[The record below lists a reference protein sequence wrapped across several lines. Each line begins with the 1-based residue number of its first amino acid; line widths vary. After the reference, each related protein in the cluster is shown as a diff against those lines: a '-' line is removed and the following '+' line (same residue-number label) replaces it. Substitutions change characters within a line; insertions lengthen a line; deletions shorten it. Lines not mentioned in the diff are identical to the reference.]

1 MKTRILSLILILLL
15 CLTAGC
21 GKALQDSE
29 KPDGISSSESKTEES
44 SAMESSQEEEQTLAQ
59 TAEQQSADA
68 TDSIPTEEAESDNQT
83 RAVLERPKTSTTPPQ
98 ASEPQQDKVE
108 SVSWS
113 ETPSLTVPQQPVVEK
128 TTEPSEATPQPTEV
142 PAQPTEQPQEEPIEQ
157 PQEVVAEPAFDIGYW
172 ISFAQSYAESVG
184 LTLDSG
190 AAYCWDNPIAAG
202 SKCNCTER
210 DIKGYLN
217 RYAKDGDITDVWI
230 WYEQVSD
237 NYFEVYIGYA

>member
-1 MKTRILSLILILLL
+1 MKTRILSIILILLL

-21 GKALQDSE
+21 GKVSQESE

-44 SAMESSQEEEQTLAQ
+44 SVAESSQEEEKTSAK
-59 TAEQQSADA
+59 TTEQQSAEA
-68 TDSIPTEEAESDNQT
+68 TDSITTEETESDTQAD
-83 RAVLERPKTSTTPPQ
+83 AVPEQPKSSTTPPQ
-98 ASEPQQDKVE
+98 SSEPQQDKVE
-108 SVSWS
+108 SVSWL
-113 ETPSLTVPQQPVVEK
+113 ETPSLPVPQQPIVEK
-128 TTEPSEATPQPTEV
+128 TTEPSKATPQPTEE
-142 PAQPTEQPQEEPIEQ
+142 PAQPTEQPQEEPT
-157 PQEVVAEPAFDIGYW
+157 EPAFDIGYW

-190 AAYCWDNPIAAG
+190 AVYCWDNPIAAG
-202 SKCNCTER
+202 TKCNYTER

-237 NYFEVYIGYA
+237 NYYEVYIGYA

>member
-1 MKTRILSLILILLL
+1 MKTRILSIILILLL

-21 GKALQDSE
+21 GKVSQESE

-44 SAMESSQEEEQTLAQ
+44 SVTEFSEEGEQSSAP
-59 TAEQQSADA
+59 TAEQQRVEA
-68 TDSIPTEEAESDNQT
+68 TDSTTTEGTESDTQ
-83 RAVLERPKTSTTPPQ
+83 AKTVSVQPQSSTTPPQ
-98 ASEPQQDKVE
+98 ASEPQQKSDE
-108 SVSWS
+108 SVSRS
-113 ETPSLTVPQQPVVEK
+113 KTPSNPVPQQPVVEK
-128 TTEPSEATPQPTEV
+128 TTEP
-142 PAQPTEQPQEEPIEQ
+142 TEQPQEDP
-157 PQEVVAEPAFDIGYW
+157 AEPAFDIGYW

-190 AAYCWDNPIAAG
+190 AVYCWDNPIAAG
-202 SKCNCTER
+202 TKCNYTER